1 MSIGSCR
8 SRCWDRVRSGK
19 GLLGDGGEEAGLGRL
34 SLMGPSA
41 GQPPTL
47 RSRLPEGRGP
57 RPSEGAEAGGK
68 DGQPSGYFADTWLI
82 LI

>member
-47 RSRLPEGRGP
+47 RSRPGGCLRGGAQGHQKVQKLGGRMVS
-57 RPSEGAEAGGK
+57 RL
-68 DGQPSGYFADTWLI
+68 DI
-82 LI
+82 LQTLG